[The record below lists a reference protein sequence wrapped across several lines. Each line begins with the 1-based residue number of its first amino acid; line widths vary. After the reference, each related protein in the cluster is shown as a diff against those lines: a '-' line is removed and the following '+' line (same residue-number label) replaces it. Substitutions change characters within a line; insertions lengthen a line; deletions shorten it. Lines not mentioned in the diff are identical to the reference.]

1 MEVDRSSSNDLSSA
15 PSSDNEASY
24 NQPQASTSLQ
34 GLPAAH
40 TAAAA
45 LLPPDGSSTKTSLGH
60 ASASATRQEG
70 APVKKPAKPR
80 KKKEVDPNAPPAPKK
95 ERKPRKPRESK
106 DSTSARATKK
116 VKTENDPPN
125 SIISQ
130 QFSVA
135 TNLNQSHLVQPIQP
149 LPLYSDSR
157 PTSSHEAAKLS
168 QNGFSMHGATNT
180 SRPQSPTQPRY
191 QTTPQAPFAQPIV
204 QQRSRMAFDPVRG
217 IERSSEQPQT
227 ITYPNLNETPPRATP
242 AFRPSASPAINSIL
256 NHESHESTF
265 VPLPTFTR
273 ALDPQSSVQVVA
285 SNGTSTNSMVVDEPR
300 AKFGSNTTLLK
311 KTSPADKSDTE
322 TEGKRKRAKE
332 QPAPAPIGSGLLNS
346 TFFGG
351 DASSD
356 GRDGVG
362 KGVNIVLQVDLEKNE
377 NKIFNFA
384 RMAEEKYGF
393 AAVYPRQAAQKERLA
408 KVAAAGAALERSA
421 SGSKRG
427 EISVAESGDEDLS
440 VDIDR
445 DSDNDG
451 DINMTGANGT
461 NENSGIDGPA
471 PRQRRKKK
479 DDYDMDDPFVDDS
492 EALWEAQAAASR
504 DGFFVYMGSLVTEEK
519 PKEDKTAET
528 TSKRGGR
535 GRGRGGGPG
544 SRGGRAAA
552 TAAADSTTKA
562 ASKRGGG
569 VSRKPRMTKA
579 ERQQRELEKEQREQE
594 GSALATKPPAPSA
607 P

>member
-1 MEVDRSSSNDLSSA
+1 MDRSSSNDLSSA
-15 PSSDNEASY
+15 PSSDNEAPHNNHALST
-24 NQPQASTSLQ
+24 NLHALPTALSTSL
-34 GLPAAH
+34 
-40 TAAAA
+40 TS
-45 LLPPDGSSTKTSLGH
+45 LPPNAASTKNLQGS
-60 ASASATRQEG
+60 AAASATRQDG

-95 ERKPRKPRESK
+95 EKKPRKPRESK
-106 DSTSARATKK
+106 DGTTARATKK

-130 QFSVA
+130 QSSIA
-135 TNLNQSHLVQPIQP
+135 TNLNQSHLVQPLQP
-149 LPLYSDSR
+149 IPIFSDSR
-157 PTSSHEAAKLS
+157 PSSSHEAAKIS
-168 QNGFSMHGATNT
+168 QNGFSMHGSANS
-180 SRPQSPTQPRY
+180 SRPQSPTQARY
-191 QTTPQAPFAQPIV
+191 QTTPQAQPVQPVV

-227 ITYPNLNETPPRATP
+227 ITYPSLNETPPRATP

-256 NHESHESTF
+256 NHEISSSS
-265 VPLPTFTR
+265 LPT
-273 ALDPQSSVQVVA
+273 LSKPVELQPSVHIIT
-285 SNGTSTNSMVVDEPR
+285 SNGTSTDPMVIDEAEPR
-300 AKFGSNTTLLK
+300 VGSNDLVVK
-311 KTSPADKSDTE
+311 KAPSADKSDTE
-322 TEGKRKRAKE
+322 GEGKRKRAKE
-332 QPAPAPIGSGLLNS
+332 QPPPAPIGSGLLNS

-351 DASSD
+351 DATSD
-356 GRDGVG
+356 GQGKVG
-362 KGVNIVLQVDLEKNE
+362 KGVNIVLQIDLKKDE

-408 KVAAAGAALERSA
+408 KVAAVGAALERSA

-451 DINMTGANGT
+451 DINMTGVNGT
-461 NENSGIDGPA
+461 NENSGVDGPA

-479 DDYDMDDPFVDDS
+479 DEYDMDDPFVDDS

-519 PKEDKTAET
+519 PKEDKAADS

-552 TAAADSTTKA
+552 ATSAADGTTKA
-562 ASKRGGG
+562 PSKRGGG
-569 VSRKPRMTKA
+569 VSRKPRITKA
-579 ERQQRELEKEQREQE
+579 ERQQRELEKEQREQA
-594 GSALATKPPAPSA
+594 GSALATKTSA
-607 P
+607 PPQAAA